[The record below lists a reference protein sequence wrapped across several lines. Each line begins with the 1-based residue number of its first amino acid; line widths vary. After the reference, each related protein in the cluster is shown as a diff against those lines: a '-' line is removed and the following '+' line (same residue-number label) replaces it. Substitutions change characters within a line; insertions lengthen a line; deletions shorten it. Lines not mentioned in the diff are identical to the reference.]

1 MLNSSVSLEAT
12 QNLILVEDDEQ
23 LAQLMLHKQP
33 GLQDLDSYQWFLR
46 RTQEGYTKYL
56 LNNPIADVR
65 AYQYQYAAVMCC
77 RRYNMMGWQ
86 QRVGKTLSCL
96 LVLYGLY
103 KEKLDVMRAKS
114 VHISVPSILASM
126 SWVTEL
132 KRMPVFRDK
141 FAVVT
146 SDKELKETLAP
157 IIIYSHDFPKGK
169 VRGKSYQRSKVL
181 AKLRPNMLIVD
192 EIHGLKAKS
201 LRTQHMM
208 IVRNSSRRVLG
219 LTGTPSEGTLNE
231 IHTLMNFIYESR
243 WAYRKAEHFV
253 NQFGTKEKLTA
264 NYLYGSQHQQG
275 APEKFLQQLD
285 VNKMPEYYR
294 LMQSFMHRVNISDPE
309 VESCITVPE
318 TQALMHVVT
327 PTAAQLRDQQTYIA
341 EHRLQLERAANA
353 KGARQQA
360 EALQLINPLINLA
373 NQWIEDNTSPKLQ
386 SVLDIVDKAEGKVV
400 IFCQRVKSAWLV
412 TEALRRHLGVDKVT
426 RVYAKDEAEEIVELS
441 QEQRIERVTAFQ
453 YDDNVKAGVFSINL
467 ASEAIELNQA
477 SDVIFYCLPWSSIR
491 IRQAISRPVGPGNP
505 YELVKLHYL
514 YHKGFIDEYQ
524 VMLAVSK
531 IKTSRALADYDI
543 EVTSDS
549 DLSPTDAIRKLLS

>member
-1 MLNSSVSLEAT
+1 MLNNSVSIEAA
-12 QNLILVEDDEQ
+12 QNLIVVDDDELLNQ
-23 LAQLMLHKQP
+23 LTLHKQP
-33 GLQDLDSYQWFLR
+33 GLQDLTSYEWFLR

-56 LNNPIADVR
+56 LSNPIADVR
-65 AYQYQYAAVMCC
+65 AYQYQYAAVLCC

-103 KEKLDVMRAKS
+103 KGSLSSLRAKS
-114 VHISVPSILASM
+114 IHIAVPSILASM

-132 KRMPVFRDK
+132 KRMPCFTDS
-141 FAVVT
+141 FTVVT
-146 SDKELKETLAP
+146 SDKELAKAVTP
-157 IIIYSHDFPKGK
+157 IIIYSYDFPKGK
-169 VRGKSYQRSKVL
+169 VRGKTCQRSKVL

-201 LRTQHMM
+201 QRTHHMT

-219 LTGTPSEGTLNE
+219 LTGTPSEGTLTE
-231 IHTLMNFIYESR
+231 IHTLMNFIYKSR
-243 WAYRKAEHFV
+243 WAYRKPEHFV

-294 LMQSFMHRVNISDPE
+294 LMQCFMHRVNISDPE
-309 VESCITVPE
+309 VESCITVPDTE
-318 TQALMHVVT
+318 ALMHTVT
-327 PTAAQLRDQQTYIA
+327 PTAAQLRDQQTYIV
-341 EHRLQLERAANA
+341 EHRVQLERAANA
-353 KGARQQA
+353 KGVRQQA

-373 NQWIEDNTSPKLQ
+373 NQWVENNTSPKLQ

-412 TEALRRHLGVDKVT
+412 TEALRQHLGADKVT
-426 RVYAKDEAEEIVELS
+426 RVYAKDEAEEIAELS

-453 YDDNVKAGVFSINL
+453 YDKNVKAGVFSINL

-543 EVTSDS
+543 EVTEGA